1 MSLRVCCS
9 QVLLVPAVHVPHSAV
24 LHLLWGRLCG
34 HHPQPHGCRHPLWS
48 LLRPHESLCWLCHSP
63 ARVPR
68 LVDLGKT
75 IILLFACYHTSL
87 RQRSYLP
94 SQSLT
99 HSLTHL
105 FIDSFNMHLCCQ
117 FAHGQLHWLVDLVLP
132 VFVLSQNCLS
142 RWLSK
147 LVGLGCIP
155 AAVMAAACMASTQG
169 MTCRQQQC
177 AACSAALGQHAHV
190 VCCNGPC
197 CYNGLCCCNGLCCRP
212 IRLAQLTCLTQLH
225 LSHTYLCCRCI
236 T

>member
-87 RQRSYLP
+87 RQRS
-94 SQSLT
+94 SVT
-99 HSLTHL
+99 HSFTHSFVHRFVQSICIANSHMGSFTGLWTL
-105 FIDSFNMHLCCQ
+105 FFLFC
-117 FAHGQLHWLVDLVLP
+117 AVP
-132 VFVLSQNCLS
+132 ELSVMLAFQAA
-142 RWLSK
+142 
-147 LVGLGCIP
+147 GLGLHSCCSHGC
-155 AAVMAAACMASTQG
+155 CMCG
-169 MTCRQQQC
+169 
-177 AACSAALGQHAHV
+177 
-190 VCCNGPC
+190 
-197 CYNGLCCCNGLCCRP
+197 
-212 IRLAQLTCLTQLH
+212 
-225 LSHTYLCCRCI
+225 
-236 T
+236 